1 MSQNRFAIVVITAI
15 VIVVSVCAF
24 ASFLLPPAFAAN
36 VEAQSAKKPEYRI
49 GRIEIRGNKLISA
62 EKIKS
67 VMNLR
72 EGQNFDRDL
81 VVSDLQ
87 AIENLGYFEPECL
100 TVIPSMRDEL
110 VDLVFVVLEAPVLHD
125 VSFRGSTRI
134 LDAEL
139 HSAFEGLIG
148 LPMAKSAL
156 VAAIKKMQTSYTSRG
171 YKFAY
176 VVPIM
181 TRYVP
186 YSSLEG
192 LAGGL
197 ENNDFTVVSVP
208 SSFDKR
214 VLKMTLLPTTLL
226 KPVSN
231 SLVLRIV
238 ENIDPVVRPSTKSVS
253 TGNFALP
260 NGSKVFR
267 LSSTSVERGTYPG
280 VVPWVPQRKRYGT
293 FSDLP

>member
-1 MSQNRFAIVVITAI
+1 MSQNRFAIVVTTA
-15 VIVVSVCAF
+15 VMNVVSVCAF

-36 VEAQSAKKPEYRI
+36 VEVKSAKEPEYRI
-49 GRIEIRGNKLISA
+49 GRIEIRGNKFIST
-62 EKIKS
+62 EKIRS
-67 VMNLR
+67 VMRLK
-72 EGQNFDRDL
+72 EGQKFDCDL
-81 VVSDLQ
+81 ILNDVQ
-87 AIENLGYFEPECL
+87 AIEDLGYFEPESS
-100 TVIPSMRDEL
+100 TVIPNERGETI
-110 VDLVFVVLEAPVLHD
+110 DLVFVVLEAPVLHD

-156 VAAIKKMQTSYTSRG
+156 VAAIKKIQTSYTSRG

-192 LAGGL
+192 LADGL
-197 ENNDFTVVSVP
+197 KNNVFTVAAKP
-208 SSFDKR
+208 SSFGKR
-214 VLKMTLLPTTLL
+214 VLNTKLLPTTLL

-280 VVPWVPQRKRYGT
+280 VVPWVPQRRHYRL